1 MSSRRF
7 IITLAACAAVSAAT
21 GATHARAQSAQ
32 ETQAA
37 QDPPDAPAAGL
48 LLRGPEQPPGAAVS
62 SIDDRG
68 VYVVDPAGTLHLVT
82 WDRVLRVEGARAEEA
97 APYMPLAEDAWRA
110 RVRLER
116 GDAISAEPLFEDLY
130 TRTADHRGPTR
141 EVIAEGLMRCRLRR
155 GAQIGAIG
163 PWLALLDARAGGGE
177 GGATG
182 IQPYARN
189 WAEQAGLGE
198 VLDRATGLA
207 PALPPMWLDW
217 PAVRQFAAT
226 AATGQIGE
234 PIGAAPL
241 AAEQAEGAAA
251 GAAGEAGAGAV
262 APATEHAAA
271 LNALYRAAAA
281 FEAGLQADLPPIAP
295 RAATDPGVRLVRD
308 IVAARIGDPQQRA
321 DARASLRDRLAAL
334 SRADDQPWLGAWL
347 HVALGRSLLREP
359 DEESQLLGVA
369 ELLTVPASPA
379 YAGTHPYLAGLALAD
394 CARALAALG
403 RHEQSAAL
411 RRELA
416 DRFSA
421 HPATAILPAPASS
434 PQPGN
439 PN

>member
-1 MSSRRF
+1 MAPRCRF
-7 IITLAACAAVSAAT
+7 TITLAACAAVSAAT
-21 GATHARAQSAQ
+21 SAARAQSAQ

-37 QDPPDAPAAGL
+37 QDPPDAPSAGL

-68 VYVVDPAGTLHLVT
+68 VYVVDAAGTLHLVT
-82 WDRVLRVEGARAEEA
+82 WDRVLRVEGPRAEDA
-97 APYMPLAEDAWRA
+97 APYMPLAQDAWRA
-110 RVRLER
+110 RARLER

-130 TRTADHRGPTR
+130 VRTANHRGPTR

-163 PWLALLDARAGGGE
+163 PWLALLDARAGGAE

-217 PAVRQFAAT
+217 PAVRQFAAQ

-234 PIGAAPL
+234 PVGPPPDSPP
-241 AAEQAEGAAA
+241 Q
-251 GAAGEAGAGAV
+251 AAGEAAAG
-262 APATEHAAA
+262 PATEYAAA
-271 LNALYRAAAA
+271 LSDLYHAAAA
-281 FEAGLQADLPPIAP
+281 FEAGLQSEVPAVTG
-295 RAATDPGVRLVRD
+295 RAASDPGVRLVRD
-308 IVAARIGDPQQRA
+308 IVAARAGDPQQRA
-321 DARASLRDRLAAL
+321 DARVNLRDRLAVL

-359 DEESQLLGVA
+359 DEESQLLGIA

-379 YAGTHPYLAGLALAD
+379 YADTHPYLAGLALAD

-403 RHEQSAAL
+403 RHEQSIAL

-421 HPATAILPAPASS
+421 HPATAILPPPAAD
-434 PQPGN
+434 PQQQRN